1 MTSQEFGCTGMPI
14 SESHST
20 AGSLGV
26 PSLSQTISG
35 RVPRVEQVEFDSAAI
50 KQPQPG
56 SMSLPMNEDRPIDG
70 LPSRPPLELRDGMS
84 TLDVDIGARLL
95 EQSSGKRES
104 GGHDHPCLGIR
115 QVQPNLPVRTP
126 TGENKI
132 GRKERRRFFQPKT
145 CRHQEIGKQRI
156 ANPIA
161 ISGAG
166 RVLPS
171 GKCALRPTSRNRR

>member
-1 MTSQEFGCTGMPI
+1 
-14 SESHST
+14 
-20 AGSLGV
+20 
-26 PSLSQTISG
+26 
-35 RVPRVEQVEFDSAAI
+35 
-50 KQPQPG
+50 
-56 SMSLPMNEDRPIDG
+56 MSLPMNEDRPIDG

-95 EQSSGKRES
+95 EQSSGNENLAATITL
-104 GGHDHPCLGIR
+104 GLGIR

-166 RVLPS
+166 ACSAVRQ
-171 GKCALRPTSRNRR
+171 KCFEADIRNRR